1 MEYILTG
8 KASIDKP
15 WLKFYPESVRNMKQP
30 TKNVEAFLKEKM
42 MTKTN
47 IFLNIMV
54 KDTLTNGFGSRLI

>member
-30 TKNVEAFLKEKM
+30 TKNIEAFLKEKNDDES
-42 MTKTN
+42 KY
-47 IFLNIMV
+47 IFEYYG
-54 KDTLTNGFGSRLI
+54 KRLK

>member
-30 TKNVEAFLKEKM
+30 QINIEAFLKRKM

-54 KDTLTNGFGSRLI
+54 TNTLTNGFGSKLI